1 MKLALVPNWQK
12 AWKWF
17 SVQAIALA
25 AIWEGLPLDARAVI
39 PEPYG
44 AWVTL
49 ALLLAAG
56 IGRMVD
62 QGTARG

>member
-1 MKLALVPNWQK
+1 MKLVPNWRA

-25 AIWEGLPLDARAVI
+25 AIWEGMPLDARAVI

-49 ALLLAAG
+49 TLLVAAG
-56 IGRMVD
+56 LGRMID
-62 QGTARG
+62 QGTAK

>member
-1 MKLALVPNWQK
+1 MKLVPNWTA

-25 AIWEGLPLDARAVI
+25 AIWEGMPLDAKAVI

-49 ALLLAAG
+49 ALLVAAG
-56 IGRMVD
+56 LGRMVD
-62 QGTARG
+62 QGTAK